1 MTQATGILCAITL
14 IGVAILGIV
23 HPSIVV
29 SWAKRAQ
36 PSLAEDDPV
45 ALRFMRFICVGGWGI
60 TLFILAMLVGLQ
72 ISTGE
77 STGDRRDVPRF
88 RRFPLERVLQRSGLS
103 ESHVQTINGLIER
116 AGCPRFRF
124 SKPGIPRLHG
134 LTP

>member
-1 MTQATGILCAITL
+1 LTQATGILCAITL

-29 SWAKRAQ
+29 SWARRAQ

-88 RRFPLERVLQRSGLS
+88 RRFPL
-103 ESHVQTINGLIER
+103 
-116 AGCPRFRF
+116 
-124 SKPGIPRLHG
+124 
-134 LTP
+134 